1 MSATT
6 KQYIDS
12 TVSGVEEQHS
22 IGESLSLHILPG
34 VFILAI
40 FVVSAPLFMSAGY
53 PPMLAIIVGA
63 AFGLAFQAWH
73 LYSLGKKR
81 NGRLSL
87 EGIVGYR
94 EPIPV
99 WQYFALVPLF
109 VILAF
114 IIDGLTQPLDT
125 ALLARLPWI
134 PAWFEMRD
142 SSQLLEYSKSALAL
156 TFGLTLLING
166 IFAPIIEE
174 LYFRGY
180 LMSRLSRFGR
190 WTPVIETALFTF
202 YHFWQPYYWISQFF
216 STLPWVSAVAWKK
229 NVKVSI
235 FTHMTMNLLGN
246 LVTAAMI
253 LGQK

>member
-1 MSATT
+1 MSVTT
-6 KQYIDS
+6 KQSIVS

-22 IGESLSLHILPG
+22 IGKSLPLHILPG
-34 VFILAI
+34 IFILTI
-40 FVVSAPLFMSAGY
+40 FMVSAPLFMRAGY
-53 PPMLAIIVGA
+53 PPLLAIIVGA
-63 AFGLAFQAWH
+63 AFGLAFQVWH

-87 EGIVGYR
+87 EGIVEYR

-114 IIDGLTQPLDT
+114 IVDGLTQPLGT
-125 ALLARLPWI
+125 ALLARMPWI

-142 SSQLLEYSKSALAL
+142 PSQLLDYSKSALTL
-156 TFGLTLLING
+156 TFGLNLLING

-180 LMSRLSRFGR
+180 LMSRLSRFGL
-190 WTPVIETALFTF
+190 WTPVVETALFTF
-202 YHFWQPYYWISQFF
+202 YHPAYGSHDPWAEVDWKVMQDVDRYRFWLVRDPYQGRNQREK
-216 STLPWVSAVAWKK
+216 PDVV
-229 NVKVSI
+229 
-235 FTHMTMNLLGN
+235 
-246 LVTAAMI
+246 
-253 LGQK
+253 